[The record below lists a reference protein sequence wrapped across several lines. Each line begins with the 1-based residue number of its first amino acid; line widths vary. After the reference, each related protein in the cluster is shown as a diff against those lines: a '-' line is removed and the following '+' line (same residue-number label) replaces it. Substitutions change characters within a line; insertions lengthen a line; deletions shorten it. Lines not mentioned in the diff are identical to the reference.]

1 MDVQRRIRRLMES
14 RGWSEYRLAKEA
26 GLSQSTISNLF
37 RRNNA
42 PGISTLE
49 TICGAFG
56 ITMAQ
61 FFSEGGEAV
70 VLTEEQRAMLFQW
83 ATLTEEQRKKLYE
96 FVQTIV
102 ESAS

>member
-14 RGWSEYRLAKEA
+14 RGWSEDRLAKEA

-70 VLTEEQRAMLFQW
+70 VLTEEQRAMLVQW

>member
-70 VLTEEQRAMLFQW
+70 VLTEEQRAMLVQW